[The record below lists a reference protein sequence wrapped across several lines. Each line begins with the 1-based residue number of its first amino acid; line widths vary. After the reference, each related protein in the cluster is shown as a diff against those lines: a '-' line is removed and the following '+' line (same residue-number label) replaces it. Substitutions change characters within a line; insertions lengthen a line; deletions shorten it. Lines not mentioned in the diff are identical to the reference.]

1 MRIYSSNKKVFLK
14 HTNWL
19 HFSDERIF
27 LLSEDSFCF
36 DIYLMKI
43 NRNKRENL
51 SRRLHLYAEI
61 VLQKIFIC
69 LNKIYG
75 YFP

>member
-1 MRIYSSNKKVFLK
+1 MRIYSSDKKVFLK

-51 SRRLHLYAEI
+51 SHRPPLHKEA
-61 VLQKIFIC
+61 VLQKMLVC